1 MAYVQ
6 LTSEERYL
14 IEHLAQHHISH
25 REIARRLK
33 RHHTTV
39 SRELARN
46 DPVLADASTGIEAR
60 TRKPC
65 SAAPCRTLPHHQR
78 RHHHAPLVRYV
89 EHSLRDDRS
98 PDVIAAR
105 LKIEAEAW
113 QDIISRGKGWISRVE
128 RGLQA
133 LEQSVPELGVMDW
146 LKSPI

>member
-1 MAYVQ
+1 
-6 LTSEERYL
+6 
-14 IEHLAQHHISH
+14 
-25 REIARRLK
+25 
-33 RHHTTV
+33 
-39 SRELARN
+39 
-46 DPVLADASTGIEAR
+46 
-60 TRKPC
+60 
-65 SAAPCRTLPHHQR
+65 
-78 RHHHAPLVRYV
+78 LVRYV